1 MGLIIVGDIIII
13 MVEGCHYFV
22 LLQMPKDLCGVLLG
36 NQHLV
41 QNNTVM

>member
-1 MGLIIVGDIIII
+1 MGLIIIGDIIIV
-13 MVEGCHYFV
+13 MVGCHFV